1 MDWCRE
7 IVWDTPNDT
16 QYAKL
21 KEPDHIYDFLVGL
34 NPKFDTVCGRIL
46 IKIPIP
52 SLMEVCFKV
61 CLEEDHSNVM
71 SVLNIPTICS
81 AAFIAQSSNH
91 DSEKNNG
98 KPIPNSRRA
107 YISETTPARTSHSTG
122 PTVSQTKTS
131 TLGVIA
137 QSGMPQSLG
146 LISVDGKNP
155 WILDLGATNHLISSL
170 EHFISY
176 ALCVG
181 NEKTRIVDDFLV
193 PITSKGQIVP
203 FDDFAL

>member
-46 IKIPIP
+46 IKRPIP

-61 CLEEDHSNVM
+61 CLEEDYSNVM
-71 SVLNIPTICS
+71 SVLTIPTICS

-98 KPIPNSRRA
+98 KPIPVC
-107 YISETTPARTSHSTG
+107 EHCKK
-122 PTVSQTKTS
+122 QWHTKDQYWK
-131 TLGVIA
+131 LYGRPLRGVIA

-155 WILDLGATNHLISSL
+155 WILDLGATNHLLSSL